1 MRERR
6 RHYDRAQLLEEELP
20 ADPFELMRIW
30 LDEAFATEALLE
42 PHAMTLATVDA
53 EGRPSAR
60 IVLLRDFDARGLV
73 FFTNYE
79 SRKGQ
84 DIASTGL
91 AAALFYWD
99 RLERQVRVEGRVE
112 RLAEPESDAYFAVRP
127 RGHRLSAWASPQ
139 SRPVPDR
146 GWLERAMLEAD
157 RRFPG
162 DPVPRPAY
170 WGGYRIVPELFEF
183 WQGRMDRLHDRV
195 AYRLQEA
202 CWQMTRLAP

>member
-6 RHYDRAQLLEEELP
+6 RDYESAHLLDAELP
-20 ADPFELMRIW
+20 ADPFALMRIW
-30 LDEAFATEALLE
+30 LDEAFACDALLE

-79 SRKGQ
+79 SRKGRE
-84 DIASTGL
+84 IASTGL
-91 AAALFYWD
+91 AAALLYWD
-99 RLERQVRVEGRVE
+99 RLERQVRIEGRVE
-112 RLAEPESDAYFAVRP
+112 RLTEPDSDAYFAARP

-146 GWLERAMLEAD
+146 AWLERAMREAD
-157 RRFPG
+157 QRWVG
-162 DPVPRPAY
+162 DPVPRPPY
-170 WGGYRIVPELFEF
+170 WGGYRIQPGFFEF
-183 WQGRMDRLHDRV
+183 WQGRLDRLHDRI
-195 AYRLQEA
+195 AYRLRETS
-202 CWQMTRLAP
+202 WQMTRLAP

>member
-84 DIASTGL
+84 DIA
-91 AAALFYWD
+91 AIR
-99 RLERQVRVEGRVE
+99 RLINGRTQIRQGITVFVMPHTHNDH
-112 RLAEPESDAYFAVRP
+112 AEEND
-127 RGHRLSAWASPQ
+127 SADCGQ
-139 SRPVPDR
+139 
-146 GWLERAMLEAD
+146 AD
-157 RRFPG
+157 NPHFP
-162 DPVPRPAY
+162 
-170 WGGYRIVPELFEF
+170 I
-183 WQGRMDRLHDRV
+183 
-195 AYRLQEA
+195 
-202 CWQMTRLAP
+202 